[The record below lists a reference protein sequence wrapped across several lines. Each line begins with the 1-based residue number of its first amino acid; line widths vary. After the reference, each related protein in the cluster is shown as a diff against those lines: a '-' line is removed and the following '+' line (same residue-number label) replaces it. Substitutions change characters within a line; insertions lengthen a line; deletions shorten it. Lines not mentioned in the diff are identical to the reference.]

1 MRRLT
6 LGIILVLGLAGC
18 SGQGDASSTAPGAEE
33 STALS
38 PSAAESASSSASS
51 GGGVGALCAEG
62 HEPCPLEAGTYSSAP
77 FEPAFTFTIDDDWL
91 NDRAFADGGGI
102 SKETGGIYWASGV
115 SGGTVAGEEVEIGA
129 SPEEFVAFL
138 QTLEVAGMTVSEPT
152 PASVDG
158 VEGQQVDVAAND
170 VEAPALYFIEEDQFN
185 LVANEKAR
193 FIVLEKDGETLI
205 LIIDSF
211 TAADFDEWLA
221 TAEPV
226 MESIRWE

>member
-1 MRRLT
+1 MRRLAFGIT
-6 LGIILVLGLAGC
+6 LVIGLAAC
-18 SGQGDASSTAPGAEE
+18 SGQGDGSSSAPSAGE

-38 PSAAESASSSASS
+38 PSPAESASSSASDAT
-51 GGGVGALCAEG
+51 GEGALCAVG

-77 FEPAFTFTIDDDWL
+77 FEPAFTFAIDDGWQ

-102 SKETGGIYWASGV
+102 SKETGGIYWGSGV

-129 SPEEFVAFL
+129 SPEDFVDFL
-138 QTLEVAGMTVSEPT
+138 QTLEAAGVTVSEPA

-158 VEGQQVDVAAND
+158 VEGQQVDVESND
-170 VEAPALYFIEEDQFN
+170 VDVPELYFIDEDQFN

-193 FIVLEKDGETLI
+193 FIVLDKDGETVL
-205 LIIDSF
+205 LIIDAF
-211 TAADFDEWLA
+211 TTADFDDWLD

-226 MESIRWE
+226 MESISWE